1 VAQDR
6 IDPSEQL
13 PEADVAEQQARLDPR
28 LSDDEPGSLDG
39 AASVEP
45 VEPVEPVD
53 EADRWEQQ
61 LPVPSAEDDYPNDR
75 FEAG

>member
-6 IDPSEQL
+6 IDPSDQI
-13 PEADVAEQQARLDPR
+13 PEADLLEQQTPLDPPPTE
-28 LSDDEPGSLDG
+28 DEQGSVDRT
-39 AASVEP
+39 EH
-45 VEPVEPVD
+45 VEPVD

-61 LPVPSAEDDYPNDR
+61 LPVPPADDDYPHDR

>member
-1 VAQDR
+1 
-6 IDPSEQL
+6 L
-13 PEADVAEQQARLDPR
+13 
-28 LSDDEPGSLDG
+28 LDG
-39 AASVEP
+39 AAS